1 MKTERRFGMLLVAFL
16 AAATLAACSDN
27 DKNGDGEV
35 VYHLA
40 LPVTSCEV
48 MQNGTESVGFTAH
61 ENTTLEVADPE
72 LIEAKLIWGYCT
84 DSPINTAVFLTSK
97 GEKGETT
104 IRITDH
110 ETDETATLSVKVT
123 DSYLPIGIND
133 SNHPAL
139 TNDISFYLVNNGQRD
154 CYFFML
160 DHMTH
165 QDVLCGQG
173 TYEFSVE
180 EEEDGTPVPYLTLTY
195 VSDAEGR
202 FTIASLPPT
211 AHKFS
216 LTGSSSMAYAVIRS
230 RLGIDWEGMKPETRD
245 VMPYIEVV
253 MREVGTEY
261 EIRGTI
267 DEEWKIKQGVL
278 E

>member
-16 AAATLAACSDN
+16 AAAVLAACSDN
-27 DKNGDGEV
+27 DKDGEV
-35 VYHLA
+35 AYHLA
-40 LPVTSCEV
+40 LPVSSCEV

-84 DSPINTAVFLTSK
+84 DSPINAAVFLTSK

-104 IRITDH
+104 VRITDH

-123 DSYLPIGIND
+123 DSYLPIGIDD

-139 TNDISFYLVNNGQRD
+139 ANDISFYLVNNGQRD
-154 CYFFML
+154 CYFFRV

-165 QDVLCGQG
+165 QDVLCGRG

-180 EEEDGTPVPYLTLTY
+180 EEDGNLVPYLILTY

-211 AHKFS
+211 THKFS
-216 LTGSSSMAYAVIRS
+216 LTGSTSAAYDFIRS
-230 RLGIDWEGMKPETRD
+230 RLGIDWKGMKPETRD
-245 VMPYIEVV
+245 VMQYIKVV
-253 MREVGTEY
+253 MREAGTEY

-267 DEEWKIKQGVL
+267 DEELKIKQGVL